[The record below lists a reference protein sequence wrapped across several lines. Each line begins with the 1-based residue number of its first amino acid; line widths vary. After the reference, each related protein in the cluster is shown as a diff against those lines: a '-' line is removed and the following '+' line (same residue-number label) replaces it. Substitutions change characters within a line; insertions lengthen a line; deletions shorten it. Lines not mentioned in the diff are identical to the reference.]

1 MLNKMIAEREIEINN
16 IIPPIPEKKE
26 RDNDKN
32 NDKNNDNKEISEDK
46 DNINIMLSDE
56 MNTNNKEIKPVKKL
70 TNDFFKN
77 LSKSNLNENVS
88 NKVVSFNE
96 DYNEEDEYEKDR
108 YNSQIVYTNNNIMD
122 LLKKMLNNQE
132 VILTNQKKIMEKIF
146 LTD

>member
-32 NDKNNDNKEISEDK
+32 NDKNNDN
-46 DNINIMLSDE
+46 INIMLSDE
-56 MNTNNKEIKPVKKL
+56 LNTNNKEIKPVKKL

-108 YNSQIVYTNNNIMD
+108 YNSQIVYTNNNVMD

-146 LTD
+146 LTY

>member
-56 MNTNNKEIKPVKKL
+56 MNTNK
-70 TNDFFKN
+70 
-77 LSKSNLNENVS
+77 
-88 NKVVSFNE
+88 
-96 DYNEEDEYEKDR
+96 
-108 YNSQIVYTNNNIMD
+108 
-122 LLKKMLNNQE
+122 
-132 VILTNQKKIMEKIF
+132 
-146 LTD
+146 